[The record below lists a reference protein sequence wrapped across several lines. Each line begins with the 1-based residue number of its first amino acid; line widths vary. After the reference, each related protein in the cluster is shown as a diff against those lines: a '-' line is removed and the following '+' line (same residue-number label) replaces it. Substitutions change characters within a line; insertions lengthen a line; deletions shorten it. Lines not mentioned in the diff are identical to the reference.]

1 MKYLLLIDF
10 KSVKKI
16 LIIYYILIAL
26 ATFFVYPI
34 AGWIVILFII
44 RIERDVCKENALMG
58 LPSFYKT
65 FPQKN
70 LYPDEKNL
78 FFYLVMMGAC
88 LVWGIGCFMV
98 GVKEFPEISDKLRLI
113 IGLCFLVMIIC
124 SIYHISWMHFFF
136 KYQDTTICMKAVSK
150 YYIIIALLILLV
162 SRNQYLYTKSTV
174 LFEFSISTCL
184 ILGVIDILVL
194 IVAFKYIR
202 KSYEMSEIE

>member
-16 LIIYYILIAL
+16 LILYYILIAL

-65 FPQKN
+65 FPQTN

-78 FFYLVMMGAC
+78 FF
-88 LVWGIGCFMV
+88 
-98 GVKEFPEISDKLRLI
+98 
-113 IGLCFLVMIIC
+113 
-124 SIYHISWMHFFF
+124 
-136 KYQDTTICMKAVSK
+136 
-150 YYIIIALLILLV
+150 
-162 SRNQYLYTKSTV
+162 
-174 LFEFSISTCL
+174 
-184 ILGVIDILVL
+184 
-194 IVAFKYIR
+194 
-202 KSYEMSEIE
+202 